1 MTDEKCACVPSS
13 SHLFDDS
20 RPDVTM
26 TKLAYLECPTG
37 ISGDMCL
44 GALVHAGVPLEYLR
58 EQLDRLEISDEY
70 ELRSELVERNHQQAT
85 KVHVDLRR
93 SHSHPSHTPESDDGA
108 GHSHHHHHPPVRHL
122 PEIEGLIEAAGLPQR
137 ARDWSLAVFRMLA
150 RAEGAVHGIAPERVH
165 FHEVGATD
173 AIVDVVG
180 TCLGLDWLGID
191 RLYCSALPTGGGTIR
206 AAHGLLPVPA
216 PAVLKL
222 WEMGEVPIYSNGID
236 RELVTPTGAA
246 ISVTLAESFGTPP
259 PMRLQKVG
267 LGAGSRDLSLPNIL
281 RLWIGG
287 SEFGIRNSEFGNK
300 KGRQGDKGARG
311 QGDKGTRGQGDK
323 GEVQGNGAEN
333 GELETIALLETQID
347 DVSPQAIGYA
357 FEALFEAGALDV
369 FSQPIGMKKC
379 RPGVLLSVVCHPDRV
394 AACEATMFRETTTLG
409 IRRSLQQRSILARE
423 MQVVETPYG
432 SVRVKVATYKDGSI
446 ANVQPEYEDCKKLGR
461 QHYAGWRK
469 IHRLALQYWYN
480 CNTNFGE

>member
-1 MTDEKCACVPSS
+1 
-13 SHLFDDS
+13 
-20 RPDVTM
+20 M

-93 SHSHPSHTPESDDGA
+93 SHSHPSHSPESDDGA

-246 ISVTLAESFGTPP
+246 ISVTLAESFGAPP
-259 PMRLQKVG
+259 AMRLQKVG

-281 RLWIGG
+281 RLWIGESMG
-287 SEFGIRNSEFGNK
+287 
-300 KGRQGDKGARG
+300 GRGDV
-311 QGDKGTRGQGDK
+311 GTRGHGEGNRWEDAGTRGRGDAERGRW
-323 GEVQGNGAEN
+323 GEGESLEKEEVHSHHHGD

-379 RPGVLLSVVCHPDRV
+379 RPGVLLSVVCHRDRV

-423 MQVVETPYG
+423 IQAVETPYG

-446 ANVQPEYEDCKKLGR
+446 ANVQPEYEDCKKLVR
-461 QHYAGWRK
+461 LNSAGWRE

-480 CNTNFGE
+480 LNTNFRE

>member
-93 SHSHPSHTPESDDGA
+93 SHSHPSHPPEPDDGA

-246 ISVTLAESFGTPP
+246 ISVTLAEFFGAPP

-267 LGAGSRDLSLPNIL
+267 LGAGSRDLVLPNIL
-281 RLWIGG
+281 RLWIGDSMG
-287 SEFGIRNSEFGNK
+287 ERGDAER
-300 KGRQGDKGARG
+300 GRW
-311 QGDKGTRGQGDK
+311 GDK
-323 GEVQGNGAEN
+323 GEEGDKEEVHSHHHGD

-379 RPGVLLSVVCHPDRV
+379 RPGVLLSVVCHRDRV

-423 MQVVETPYG
+423 IQAVETPYG

-461 QHYAGWRK
+461 WHSAGWRE
-469 IHRLALQYWYN
+469 IHRIALQYWYN
-480 CNTNFGE
+480 SNTNFRE